1 MKELIATYNSPVI
14 YRLRP
19 FSFGD
24 QVKATAVAQRLN
36 DYIISLSDDVE
47 TVMWLNNIVTSTRFY
62 STALVRRM
70 NPFNPYVDNV
80 DDWMKQF
87 DTPDGDEARNWVEEA
102 LPVFVRRIM
111 AAAPAEIVN
120 HSAYPLI
127 GIRIAIVLADLIPS
141 LYPHVRETIL
151 GALKVKAT
159 HYGKTEDGESLQEN
173 LWPMNCQATADGE
186 PVYVLL

>member
-1 MKELIATYNSPVI
+1 MKELIATYNSPVV
-14 YRLRP
+14 YRMRP
-19 FSFGD
+19 FRSGE
-24 QVKATAVAQRLN
+24 QAAPVAQRLN
-36 DYIISLSDDVE
+36 DYITSLSDDVE
-47 TVMWLNNIVTSTRFY
+47 TVTWLNNIVSSTRFY

-70 NPFNPYVDNV
+70 NPFNPYTDNV

-87 DTPDGDEARNWVEEA
+87 DTLDGDEARNWVEEA

-111 AAAPAEIVN
+111 AAAPAAIVD

-127 GIRIAIVLADLIPS
+127 GIRIAIILADLIPS
-141 LYPHVRETIL
+141 QYPHVRETIL
-151 GALKVKAT
+151 AAIKVKAT
-159 HYGKTEDGESLQEN
+159 HYGKTSDGEGLQEN